1 MEKTLLEL
9 QAEML
14 RAGLKLS
21 RAENRDDQLIALIE
35 QNRIQQKAIDILV
48 IIATLNEGTSE
59 EAS

>member
-14 RAGLKLS
+14 RASLKLS

-35 QNRIQQKAIDILV
+35 QNRIQQKAID
-48 IIATLNEGTSE
+48 TLIVLAMMNEGISKG
-59 EAS
+59 